1 GDCAG
6 MAADLF
12 ETYVVTTVATMVLA
26 AIALPAE
33 LRLAGMVL
41 PTIVDGA
48 AVAAD
53 GVIAVDGVENTGL
66 SSMELTVTSPVLHPP
81 STRAATEL
89 SAAASSTPRGTVRS
103 DDEGE

>member
-1 GDCAG
+1 
-6 MAADLF
+6 
-12 ETYVVTTVATMVLA
+12 MV
-26 AIALPAE
+26 
-33 LRLAGMVL
+33 LAGMVL